1 MFPLFIVPLAAPAFD
16 ASMHDPSRSRCRIWT
31 PFMVWDWLP
40 VRSAVPLMLPLPAG
54 PAAMTVIAEVT
65 RNTPVRIA
73 APSFVFIFLT
83 SFEC

>member
-1 MFPLFIVPLAAPAFD
+1 
-16 ASMHDPSRSRCRIWT
+16 
-31 PFMVWDWLP
+31 MVWDRLP